1 MAAAQES
8 EIFLVVSENTQN
20 PTLIVIMA
28 MSLSG
33 HAGGQKVAFFQPQT
47 IWI

>member
-33 HAGGQKVAFFQPQT
+33 HGGQKVAFFQPQT